1 MRQARLQL
9 RLVPHDEATKTV
21 AIVKP
26 IQQMIFEEDPMPRD
40 AKLFGDA
47 ADEVARLARAF
58 VTNHDG
64 SKLETDKIKLLIEK
78 LEPKG
83 TVFEPK

>member
-1 MRQARLQL
+1 
-9 RLVPHDEATKTV
+9 
-21 AIVKP
+21 
-26 IQQMIFEEDPMPRD
+26 MIFEEDPMPRD

-58 VTNHDG
+58 VKNHDG